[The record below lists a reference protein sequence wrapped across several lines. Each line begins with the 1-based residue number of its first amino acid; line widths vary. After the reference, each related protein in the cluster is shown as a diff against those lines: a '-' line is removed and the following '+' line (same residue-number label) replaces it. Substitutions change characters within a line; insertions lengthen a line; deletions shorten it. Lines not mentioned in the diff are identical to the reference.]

1 MPNRIHRTEAEAI
14 DPRRVYAI
22 EAPVPEVLD
31 VTFDGGTHDLTWD
44 EYVDAF
50 AEYDARRGL

>member
-1 MPNRIHRTEAEAI
+1 MTLYATRKLQQLAEAEAI
-14 DPRRVYAI
+14 DPRRVYAV

-44 EYVDAF
+44 EPVEAK
-50 AEYDARRGL
+50 L